1 MEPVNKDQLLD
12 LVNLSACLPVCLSAC
27 LPVCLPSDLYK
38 VNVINLILRT

>member
-27 LPVCLPSDLYK
+27 LPVCLSACRLTFIK
-38 VNVINLILRT
+38 LM

>member
-27 LPVCLPSDLYK
+27 LPVCVL
-38 VNVINLILRT
+38 